1 MIKILLTFILTLLT
15 FLLFLQKFDMK
26 NICVFCGSGMGLD
39 KRYEEAAARLG
50 DVLADNGC
58 ALIYGGASVG
68 LMNVIAN
75 RMLSRG
81 CEVVGVMPDFLLA
94 HNIGH
99 ESITKMIP
107 TKTMAERKEILIHEA
122 DAFVAMPGG
131 FGTLDEFSEVVVADQ
146 LRLIEKPVALYNTLG
161 YYDDLVRWIDR
172 GVKDGFIRGDHY
184 KNVIVTD
191 DPKEL
196 FEKMNDYQAVKI
208 EKWIHDIK
216 LENK

>member
-1 MIKILLTFILTLLT
+1 
-15 FLLFLQKFDMK
+15 MK
-26 NICVFCGSGMGLD
+26 NICVFCGSSMGFD

-58 ALIYGGASVG
+58 TLYYGGGSVG

-94 HNIGH
+94 HEIGH
-99 ESITKMIP
+99 DGITRMIP
-107 TKTMAERKEILIHEA
+107 TKTMAERKEILMHEA
-122 DAFVAMPGG
+122 DAFIAMPGG

-146 LRLIEKPVALYNTLG
+146 LRLMEKPIALYNTMG
-161 YYDDLVRWIDR
+161 YYDDLVKWIDR
-172 GVKDGFIRGDHY
+172 GVKDGFIRGDH
-184 KNVIVTD
+184 NRNIIVSA
-191 DPKEL
+191 DPVEL
-196 FEKMNDYQAVKI
+196 FAKMRDYNPVKI

-216 LENK
+216 EEVRS

>member
-1 MIKILLTFILTLLT
+1 
-15 FLLFLQKFDMK
+15 MK
-26 NICVFCGSGMGLD
+26 NICVFCGSSVGTD
-39 KRYEEAAARLG
+39 KRYAEAAARLG
-50 DVLADNGC
+50 DVLADNKC
-58 ALIYGGASVG
+58 TLIYGGGSVG

-75 RMLSRG
+75 RMLERG
-81 CEVVGVMPDFLLA
+81 CEVIGVMPDFLLD
-94 HNIGH
+94 HEIGH
-99 ESITKMIP
+99 PTITKMIP
-107 TKTMAERKEILIHEA
+107 TKTMAERKEILIRES
-122 DAFVAMPGG
+122 DAFISMPGG

-146 LRLIEKPVALYNTLG
+146 LRLIEKPIALYNTLG

-172 GVKDGFIRGDHY
+172 GVRDSFIRGDHY

-196 FEKMNDYQAVKI
+196 FTKMRDYNPVKM

>member
-1 MIKILLTFILTLLT
+1 
-15 FLLFLQKFDMK
+15 MK
-26 NICVFCGSGMGLD
+26 NICVFCGSSVGTD
-39 KRYEEAAARLG
+39 KRYAEAAARLG
-50 DVLADNGC
+50 DVLADNKC
-58 ALIYGGASVG
+58 TLFYGGGSVG

-75 RMLSRG
+75 RMLERG
-81 CEVVGVMPDFLLA
+81 CEVIGVMPDFLLD
-94 HNIGH
+94 HEIGH
-99 ESITKMIP
+99 PTITKMIP
-107 TKTMAERKEILIHEA
+107 TKTMAERKEILIHES
-122 DAFVAMPGG
+122 DAFISMPGG

-146 LRLIEKPVALYNTLG
+146 LRLIEKPIALYNTLG

-172 GVKDGFIRGDHY
+172 GVRDGFIRGDHY

-196 FEKMNDYQAVKI
+196 FTKMRDYNPVKM

>member
-1 MIKILLTFILTLLT
+1 
-15 FLLFLQKFDMK
+15 MK
-26 NICVFCGSGMGLD
+26 NICVFCGSSMGFD

-58 ALIYGGASVG
+58 TLYYGGGSVG

-94 HNIGH
+94 HEIGH
-99 ESITKMIP
+99 DGITRMIP
-107 TKTMAERKEILIHEA
+107 TKTMAERKEILMHEA
-122 DAFVAMPGG
+122 DAFIAMPGG

-146 LRLIEKPVALYNTLG
+146 LRLMEKPIALYNTMG
-161 YYDDLVRWIDR
+161 YYDDLVKWIDR
-172 GVKDGFIRGDHY
+172 GVKDGFIRGDH
-184 KNVIVTD
+184 NRNIIVSA
-191 DPKEL
+191 DPVEL
-196 FEKMNDYQAVKI
+196 FAKMRDYQAVKV

-216 LENK
+216 KEVRS

>member
-1 MIKILLTFILTLLT
+1 
-15 FLLFLQKFDMK
+15 MK
-26 NICVFCGSGMGLD
+26 NICVFCGSSVGSD
-39 KRYEEAAARLG
+39 KRYAEAASRLG
-50 DVLADNGC
+50 DVLADNKC
-58 ALIYGGASVG
+58 TLIYGGGSVG

-75 RMLSRG
+75 RMLERG
-81 CEVVGVMPDFLLA
+81 CEVIGVMPDFLLD
-94 HNIGH
+94 HEIGH
-99 ESITKMIP
+99 PTITKMIP
-107 TKTMAERKEILIHEA
+107 TKTMAERKEILIRES
-122 DAFVAMPGG
+122 DAFISMPGG

-146 LRLIEKPVALYNTLG
+146 LRLIEKPIALYNTLG

-172 GVKDGFIRGDHY
+172 GVRDGFIRGDHY

-196 FEKMNDYQAVKI
+196 FAKMRDYNPVKM

>member
-1 MIKILLTFILTLLT
+1 
-15 FLLFLQKFDMK
+15 MK
-26 NICVFCGSGMGLD
+26 NICVFCGSSVGTD
-39 KRYEEAAARLG
+39 KRYAEAAARLG
-50 DVLADNGC
+50 DVLADNKC
-58 ALIYGGASVG
+58 TLIYGGGSVG

-75 RMLSRG
+75 RMLERG
-81 CEVVGVMPDFLLA
+81 CEVIGVMPDFLLD
-94 HNIGH
+94 HEIGH
-99 ESITKMIP
+99 PTITKMIP
-107 TKTMAERKEILIHEA
+107 TKTMAERKEILIRES
-122 DAFVAMPGG
+122 DAFISLPGG

-146 LRLIEKPVALYNTLG
+146 LRLIEKPIALYNTLG

-172 GVKDGFIRGDHY
+172 GVRDGFIRGDHY

-196 FEKMNDYQAVKI
+196 FTKMRDYNPVKM

>member
-1 MIKILLTFILTLLT
+1 
-15 FLLFLQKFDMK
+15 MK
-26 NICVFCGSGMGLD
+26 NICVFCGSSMGLD

-58 ALIYGGASVG
+58 TLYYGGGSVG

-94 HNIGH
+94 HEIGH
-99 ESITKMIP
+99 DGITRMIP
-107 TKTMAERKEILIHEA
+107 TKTMAERKEILMHEA
-122 DAFVAMPGG
+122 DAFIAMPGG

-146 LRLIEKPVALYNTLG
+146 LRLMDKPIALYNTMG
-161 YYDDLVRWIDR
+161 YYDDLVKWIER
-172 GVKDGFIRGDHY
+172 GIKDGFVRGDH
-184 KNVIVTD
+184 NRNIIVSA
-191 DPKEL
+191 DPVEL
-196 FEKMNDYQAVKI
+196 FAKMRDYNPVKI

-216 LENK
+216 EEVRS